1 VNLKLSRISTQKQ
14 FALRNNPM
22 LKGSIMKLNI
32 IKLLITTFLFIG
44 AAFAFELI
52 VGHLAHADA
61 VIDPQIRFKRG
72 ELGNIQLGGQELL
85 VISIM
90 IVPALIVYL
99 GVFIDTL
106 KK

>member
-1 VNLKLSRISTQKQ
+1 
-14 FALRNNPM
+14 
-22 LKGSIMKLNI
+22 MKLNI
-32 IKLLITTFLFIG
+32 IKLLITTLLFIS

-72 ELGNIQLGGQELL
+72 VLGNIHLGGQELL
-85 VISIM
+85 VIGIM
-90 IVPALIVYL
+90 IVPALLIYI
-99 GVFIDTL
+99 GIFIDTL

>member
-1 VNLKLSRISTQKQ
+1 
-14 FALRNNPM
+14 
-22 LKGSIMKLNI
+22 MKLNI

-44 AAFAFELI
+44 TAFAFELI

-72 ELGNIQLGGQELL
+72 ELGNIHLGGQELL

-99 GVFIDTL
+99 GVFLDSL

>member
-1 VNLKLSRISTQKQ
+1 
-14 FALRNNPM
+14 M

-61 VIDPQIRFKRG
+61 FIDPQIRFKRG

>member
-1 VNLKLSRISTQKQ
+1 
-14 FALRNNPM
+14 
-22 LKGSIMKLNI
+22 MKLNI

-61 VIDPQIRFKRG
+61 VIDPQIRSKRG

>member
-1 VNLKLSRISTQKQ
+1 
-14 FALRNNPM
+14 
-22 LKGSIMKLNI
+22 MKLNI

-85 VISIM
+85 VIGIM
-90 IVPALIVYL
+90 LVPALMVYL
-99 GVFIDTL
+99 GVFLDTL